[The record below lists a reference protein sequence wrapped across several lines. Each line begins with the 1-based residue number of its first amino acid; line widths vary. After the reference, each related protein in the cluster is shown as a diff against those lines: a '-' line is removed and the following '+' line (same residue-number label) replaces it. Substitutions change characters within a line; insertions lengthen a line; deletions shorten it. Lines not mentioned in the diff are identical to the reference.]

1 MKKIILSI
9 FSISLFTFSSWAEEE
24 KSYLK
29 TKDAISMNVKKYFDS
44 SSDDD
49 PSKFA
54 ENFYAEDVEV
64 FINDLVIKGKKNYIE
79 RLNKIHKKLIKDMKF
94 EQLHI
99 HTNYFSKE
107 ALAHD
112 GKTFG
117 EMHPNEDTTIWTNAW
132 GTLKG
137 VGRSSNKPISFRIHM
152 DFRTVKGKVVEMLA
166 YYDPTQMNEEIK
178 ALEASK

>member
-64 FINDLVIKGKKNYIE
+64 FINDLVIKGKKITLRDSIKFIKN
-79 RLNKIHKKLIKDMKF
+79 LLKI
-94 EQLHI
+94 
-99 HTNYFSKE
+99 
-107 ALAHD
+107 
-112 GKTFG
+112 
-117 EMHPNEDTTIWTNAW
+117 
-132 GTLKG
+132 
-137 VGRSSNKPISFRIHM
+137 
-152 DFRTVKGKVVEMLA
+152 
-166 YYDPTQMNEEIK
+166 
-178 ALEASK
+178 

>member
-1 MKKIILSI
+1 
-9 FSISLFTFSSWAEEE
+9 
-24 KSYLK
+24 
-29 TKDAISMNVKKYFDS
+29 MNVKKYFDS

-94 EQLHI
+94 EQLDI

-117 EMHPNEDTTIWTNAW
+117 
-132 GTLKG
+132 
-137 VGRSSNKPISFRIHM
+137 
-152 DFRTVKGKVVEMLA
+152 
-166 YYDPTQMNEEIK
+166 
-178 ALEASK
+178 

>member
-54 ENFYAEDVEV
+54 ENFYAKDVEV

-79 RLNKIHKKLIKDMKF
+79 RLNKIHKKLIKNMGYSVTEKNNDVFFRYKPPKIKKSF
-94 EQLHI
+94 KKNNKKESPFGILK
-99 HTNYFSKE
+99 NLNFS
-107 ALAHD
+107 
-112 GKTFG
+112 
-117 EMHPNEDTTIWTNAW
+117 
-132 GTLKG
+132 
-137 VGRSSNKPISFRIHM
+137 
-152 DFRTVKGKVVEMLA
+152 
-166 YYDPTQMNEEIK
+166 
-178 ALEASK
+178 

>member
-1 MKKIILSI
+1 MNKIILSI
-9 FSISLFTFSSWAEEE
+9 LSIGLFTFSSYAEEE

-29 TKDAISMNVKKYFDS
+29 TKDAISMNVKKYFEAS
-44 SSDDD
+44 SEEDT
-49 PSKFA
+49 KFA
-54 ENFYAEDVEV
+54 ENFYADNVEV
-64 FINDLVIKGKKNYIE
+64 FINDLVIKGKKNYIT
-79 RLNKIHKKLIKDMKF
+79 RLNKINKKLIKNIKF

-99 HTNYFSKE
+99 HTNYFAKE

-117 EMHPNEDTTIWTNAW
+117 EVHPNEDTIWTNAW
-132 GTLKG
+132 GTLTG
-137 VGRSSNKPISFRIHM
+137 IGRSSNKPISFRIHM

-166 YYDPTQMNEEIK
+166 YYDPTQMNEEIR

>member
-1 MKKIILSI
+1 MKKIILSL

-79 RLNKIHKKLIKDMKF
+79 RLNKIHKKLIKDIKF

-107 ALAHD
+107 PLAHD

-117 EMHPNEDTTIWTNAW
+117 EIRPEEQTVWTNAW
-132 GTLKG
+132 ATLTG
-137 VGRSSNKPISFRIHM
+137 IGRVTEKKISFKIHM
-152 DFRTVKGKVVEMLA
+152 DFRTSKGKVVEMLA
-166 YYDPTQMNEEIK
+166 YYDPTQLNEEIK
-178 ALEASK
+178 ALEGSK

>member
-9 FSISLFTFSSWAEEE
+9 LSLSLFTFSSWAEEE

-29 TKDAISMNVKKYFDS
+29 TKDEISMNVKKYFDS

-79 RLNKIHKKLIKDMKF
+79 RLNKIHKKLIKNMKF

-117 EMHPNEDTTIWTNAW
+117 EIRPEEQTVWTNAW
-132 GTLKG
+132 ATLTG
-137 VGRSSNKPISFRIHM
+137 IGRVTEKKISFNIHM
-152 DFRTVKGKVVEMLA
+152 DFRTSKGKVVEMLA

-178 ALEASK
+178 ALEGSK